1 MQKQANILEINWN
14 QTGIE
19 WRARFIVNQDYH
31 NAHFSDRVWRDTREL
46 SRRIKRNIESVVI
59 QVKKPERVFKEIKKT
74 NHHLHHRALR
84 TVISLYLQ

>member
-19 WRARFIVNQDYH
+19 RRARFIVSQDYH

-46 SRRIKRNIESVVI
+46 SRRIEINIESVVI
-59 QVKKPERVFKEIKKT
+59 QGNNPREFSKR
-74 NHHLHHRALR
+74 
-84 TVISLYLQ
+84 